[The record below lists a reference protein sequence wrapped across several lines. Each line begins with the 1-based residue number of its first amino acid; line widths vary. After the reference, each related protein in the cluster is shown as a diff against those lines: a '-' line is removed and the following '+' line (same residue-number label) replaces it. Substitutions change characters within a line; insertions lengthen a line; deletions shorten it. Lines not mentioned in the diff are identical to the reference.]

1 MVTVRGG
8 TYAQSTYQEK
18 VRIMPILRIEHPTQD
33 FATWKAAFDRD
44 PANRSKAGVQRYAI
58 YQPVDNPRYVLIDLE
73 FDTLT
78 QAEKLLDTMKRV
90 WSSGAAGPAL
100 GGEPRTQILETKEVT
115 QIVE

>member
-1 MVTVRGG
+1 
-8 TYAQSTYQEK
+8 
-18 VRIMPILRIEHPTQD
+18 MPILRIEHPTED

-44 PANRSKAGVQRYAI
+44 PAGRGKAGVQQYSI

-73 FDTLT
+73 FETVT
-78 QAEKLLDTMKRV
+78 QAERLLDTMKLI

-115 QIVE
+115 QILE